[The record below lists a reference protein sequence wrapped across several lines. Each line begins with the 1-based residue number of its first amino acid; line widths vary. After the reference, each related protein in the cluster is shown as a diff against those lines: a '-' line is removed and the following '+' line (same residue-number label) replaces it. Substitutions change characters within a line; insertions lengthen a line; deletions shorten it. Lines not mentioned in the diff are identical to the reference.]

1 MKKNEKSNPALKLN
15 STFMR
20 LSTGEAT
27 ISKVIA
33 KREAIRAAAKAKD
46 GSAVIRRR
54 EIAEYGDPFGP
65 NFCR

>member
-1 MKKNEKSNPALKLN
+1 MKKNEKSNPAIQLN

-54 EIAEYGDPFGP
+54 EGVDPFGP